1 MIVADPVATPVTRP
15 ADDTV
20 ATDEFDVVQVTV
32 APSMTSPFASV
43 TVSQVASSVTL
54 TPTSLSFASVDDTT
68 TLVPTVKDA
77 NDSTIASPTVTWA
90 TSSASVATASSA
102 GLVTAVANG
111 SATITATSG
120 SVNQTATATVSQ
132 VASSVTLAPT
142 SLSFASFGDTTTL
155 VPTVKDANDNTMSG
169 ATVTW
174 ATSSASVAT
183 VSSAGL
189 VTALA
194 D

>member
-1 MIVADPVATPVTRP
+1 
-15 ADDTV
+15 
-20 ATDEFDVVQVTV
+20 
-32 APSMTSPFASV
+32 
-43 TVSQVASSVTL
+43 
-54 TPTSLSFASVDDTT
+54 
-68 TLVPTVKDA
+68 
-77 NDSTIASPTVTWA
+77 
-90 TSSASVATASSA
+90 
-102 GLVTAVANG
+102 VTAVADG

-142 SLSFASFGDTTTL
+142 SLSFTSWGDTTTL
-155 VPTVKDANDNTMSG
+155 VPTVKDANNNTIASP
-169 ATVTW
+169 AVTW

-189 VTALA
+189 VTAVA